1 MPQPGWYPSPDD
13 PAKLAFW
20 DGAKWTGE
28 TMDDPSSAPALS
40 RRELRLRRSE
50 EAEGASMAFPT
61 WEQRP
66 EAAQVQ
72 PEPVHVPEATPI
84 EAVAEVAGYTLGDGT
99 VVEPVNP
106 VEAPQPYIFDEPL
119 PDDLAAAL
127 DVASEP
133 EPQVEVFAGPEPL
146 VVVPTEAVQYPTV
159 ASPVPTEV
167 VQYPTVAEPVPTE
180 AVVYPTVVEPL
191 PSAGFTLPVD
201 DSAWSRD
208 DEPVTVEGTDD
219 EFDAVLGVKPAKV
232 KKEKAPKEPREKR
245 VRERKTKLESDDAD
259 ELLAAS
265 PKSEKGWRQRGVKSG
280 LVVAVIGIVLAL
292 VGILL
297 VPALLDPTPAGG
309 AVQAGEQRASAV
321 VRELNVDV
329 DGYCHPTVEVATGFG
344 SFEVLALKLHE
355 LNTACPVKIGE
366 QVTVYFEPNSGD
378 DARYVRAGTIPVDLI
393 MWSVF
398 GAGMLGVAWGL
409 LRAWATRKNMSIPL
423 VTLKS

>member
-1 MPQPGWYPSPDD
+1 
-13 PAKLAFW
+13 
-20 DGAKWTGE
+20 
-28 TMDDPSSAPALS
+28 
-40 RRELRLRRSE
+40 
-50 EAEGASMAFPT
+50 MAFPT

-66 EAAQVQ
+66 EPAQAQ

-106 VEAPQPYIFDEPL
+106 VAMPQPYFFEEPL
-119 PDDLAAAL
+119 PDDLTAAL
-127 DVASEP
+127 EEAAEP
-133 EPQVEVFAGPEPL
+133 EPQVEQAPL
-146 VVVPTEAVQYPTV
+146 VVEQYPVPTEAVQYPAVASPVPTEAVQYPTV
-159 ASPVPTEV
+159 L
-167 VQYPTVAEPVPTE
+167 EPVPTE
-180 AVVYPTVVEPL
+180 AVAYPTVVEPL
-191 PSAGFTLPVD
+191 PSAGFTLPAD
-201 DSAWSRD
+201 ESSWLRD

-219 EFDAVLGVKPAKV
+219 EFDAVLGVKPAKAPRA
-232 KKEKAPKEPREKR
+232 KKEKDPKEPRE
-245 VRERKTKLESDDAD
+245 RKAKPETDGD
-259 ELLAAS
+259 ELLAVA
-265 PKSEKGWRQRGVKSG
+265 PKNEKGWRQRGVKSG
-280 LVVAVIGIVLAL
+280 LIVAVIGIVLAL

-344 SFEVLALKLHE
+344 SFEVLALKLRE

-378 DARYVRAGTIPVDLI
+378 DARYVRAGTVPVDLI
-393 MWSVF
+393 MWSLF
-398 GAGMLGVAWGL
+398 GVGMLGVTWGL